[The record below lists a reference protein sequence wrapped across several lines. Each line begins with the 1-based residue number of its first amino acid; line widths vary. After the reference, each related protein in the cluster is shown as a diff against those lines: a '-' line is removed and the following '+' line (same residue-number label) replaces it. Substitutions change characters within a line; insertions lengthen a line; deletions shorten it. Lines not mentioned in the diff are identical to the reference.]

1 MKKVFLTLAVAFMA
15 MAANAQVW
23 MGGSF
28 GFTSTKADKD
38 ATPAYNYSIA
48 PEVGFSIAPKFDLA
62 IGLKYAGEKGEGKIF
77 DLIGAEYSISKF
89 SVQPYLRYKAI
100 SCGKVGFFI
109 DGGFEYGYE
118 ASKAKLGIIEQDGN
132 SSYFMVGL
140 KPGVSFAASDNIT
153 FAARIGSLGYYSQ
166 KDGEKRWGV
175 NVDNSAFS
183 FGVWWTF

>member
-28 GFTSTKADKD
+28 GFTNSKVDKD
-38 ATPAYNYSIA
+38 ANPVYNYSIA

-62 IGLKYAGEKGEGKIF
+62 VGLKYSGESVKGDVLGVVAKENKSAI
-77 DLIGAEYSISKF
+77 

-100 SCGKVGFFI
+100 NCGKVGFFI
-109 DGGFEYGYE
+109 DGGFEYGYAVE
-118 ASKAKLGIIEQDGN
+118 KFTLGTVSEEIS

-175 NVDNSAFS
+175 NVDNSAFTL
-183 FGVWWTF
+183 GLWWTF